1 MALIKGNF
9 GFGVGGI
16 GEEHLVE
23 LSKLSFI
30 GTRVFK
36 GRRFSTRTDW
46 AYPWASWQIW
56 VRLEL
61 LSKYCNLSTSDLVTF
76 AFKRLCGI
84 WTEEREL
91 VSLYLMSQLPKY

>member
-36 GRRFSTRTDW
+36 GRRFSTRTD
-46 AYPWASWQIW
+46 
-56 VRLEL
+56 
-61 LSKYCNLSTSDLVTF
+61 
-76 AFKRLCGI
+76 
-84 WTEEREL
+84 
-91 VSLYLMSQLPKY
+91 